1 MVDATFM
8 ELLKFWCH
16 IPGMVETRAAPRFR
30 VLKPGVIEYG
40 GEKTVCTVRDLSIT
54 GASLHVS
61 DPIGIPAKF
70 TLVVPEDGLKLPCR
84 VVRRTDF
91 RIGVA
96 FD

>member
-1 MVDATFM
+1 
-8 ELLKFWCH
+8 
-16 IPGMVETRAAPRFR
+16 MVETRAAPRYR
-30 VLKPGVIEYG
+30 VTKAAQIEYG
-40 GEKTVCTVRDLSIT
+40 SHKIACTVRDLSAT
-54 GASLHVS
+54 GAALEVF
-61 DPIGIPAKF
+61 DPAIIPAKF

>member
-1 MVDATFM
+1 
-8 ELLKFWCH
+8 
-16 IPGMVETRAAPRFR
+16 MVETRAAPRYR
-30 VLKPGVIEYG
+30 VMKPAQIEYG
-40 GEKTVCTVRDLSIT
+40 GDRITCTVRDLSIT
-54 GASLHVS
+54 GAALEIS
-61 DPIGIPAKF
+61 DPTVIPAKF